1 MVNKE
6 HVRLIITEQFL
17 SEREKQDSSEYG
29 EKTKH
34 LNKFYIG
41 HPDMFWTVTLGE
53 QFGEISKAVSTKNV
67 PSLYNELIKCGATC
81 MGWAEGIQKRMI
93 DKRIDDGDEL
103 LVDDL
108 SEESD
113 DEE

>member
-1 MVNKE
+1 MQAE
-6 HVRLIITEQFL
+6 HVRAIITEQFL
-17 SEREKQDSSEYG
+17 SERESQENKWGAD
-29 EKTKH
+29 KTKH

-67 PSLYNELIKCGATC
+67 HSLYNELIKCGATC

-103 LVDDL
+103 LIDDL
-108 SEESD
+108 YEESD